1 MSLPRRRCGRFAGAI
16 AAVLV
21 AAIGLGG
28 CAAPQSAALR
38 ESLASAAAGAKRLP
52 AHARLD
58 VPFVAQ
64 TEYQCG
70 PASLAMVLGAAGRP
84 VALEP
89 LIEAVYLPAR
99 RGSLQAEMLAQPRR
113 EGMLSVRLEPR
124 LDSVLR
130 IVADGTPVLVFQN
143 LGLSWA
149 PVWHYAVLVGYD
161 LPAGQVVLHSGTHE
175 SMPMSLDTFERTWAR
190 TGHWAMIATDPSRI
204 PETVALGDA
213 LRAAV
218 ALERLDR
225 PAAMHAYDALRSR
238 APRDRLVQ
246 FARANALLADQRPA
260 AAAAAY
266 RELLATHDEFADGWN
281 NLAHA
286 LADLGE
292 FDAAQAAAERAVSLG
307 GPSIAVYRQTAAR
320 MHSKAASHTQ

>member
-1 MSLPRRRCGRFAGAI
+1 MSSGSARRLATVGAL
-16 AAVLV
+16 AAAL
-21 AAIGLGG
+21 ALGG

-38 ESLASAAAGAKRLP
+38 APAGTPLAAIVEALP
-52 AHARLD
+52 RQASVPG
-58 VPFVAQ
+58 VPFHPQ
-64 TEYQCG
+64 DDYQCG
-70 PASLAMVLGAAGRP
+70 PASLAMALGALGRERTP
-84 VALEP
+84 ESLTD
-89 LIEAVYLPAR
+89 AVYLPAR
-99 RGSLQAEMLAQPRR
+99 RGALQAEMLALPRR
-113 EGMLSVRLEPR
+113 EGLLAIRAPGELAALLRL
-124 LDSVLR
+124 
-130 IVADGTPVLVFQN
+130 VADGHAVVVFQN
-143 LGLSWA
+143 LGLAIA
-149 PVWHYAVLVGYD
+149 PVWHYAVLIGYD
-161 LPAGQVVLHSGTHE
+161 LDAGRVVLHSGT
-175 SMPMSLDTFERTWAR
+175 SASLPLSLDTFERTWAR